1 LSEEKFRNE
10 NQAAEASRGLQAIE
24 AVEISNTAEIGPVA
38 GSDNEKKASARRRE
52 RRLCLCPGYNSEVA
66 QGTGAGR
73 VRLEA

>member
-38 GSDNEKKASARRRE
+38 GSDNEKKASARRRQ
-52 RRLCLCPGYNSEVA
+52 R
-66 QGTGAGR
+66 
-73 VRLEA
+73 